1 MTALT
6 TILAMLPLALGLGTG
21 AELWAPM
28 AIAVIGG
35 LTFATVFTLI
45 LIPIIYLFFEQIAL
59 KRKIKKG
66 KVEAEPIGRPE
77 GFDINLVK

>member
-1 MTALT
+1 
-6 TILAMLPLALGLGTG
+6 
-21 AELWAPM
+21 M

-66 KVEAEPIGRPE
+66 KVEAELIGRPE